1 MDSRP
6 SEIPITGVRYFGKS
20 SRIGGK
26 PVVIADLRGVL
37 TRGIARVF
45 LRVVYGLLGPHSKL
59 PPKTEKFQYFCHYF
73 FGAAFS
79 LTKNEIHSY
88 LQVP

>member
-26 PVVIADLRGVL
+26 PVVIADLRAVL

-59 PPKTEKFQYFCHYF
+59 PPKTEINPVFLPLFLWSSF
-73 FGAAFS
+73 FS
-79 LTKNEIHSY
+79 NEK
-88 LQVP
+88 

>member
-6 SEIPITGVRYFGKS
+6 SEIPITGVRYFGQS

-26 PVVIADLRGVL
+26 PVVIADLRAVL

-59 PPKTEKFQYFCHYF
+59 PHGKIPVFLPLFLWSSFFINEK
-73 FGAAFS
+73 
-79 LTKNEIHSY
+79 
-88 LQVP
+88 

>member
-1 MDSRP
+1 MLYVLGAAEKEGQSDSRP

-26 PVVIADLRGVL
+26 PVVIADLSTVL

-45 LRVVYGLLGPHSKL
+45 LRVVYGLLGPHSNL
-59 PPKTEKFQYFCHYF
+59 PLKRKNSSIFATI
-73 FGAAFS
+73 S
-79 LTKNEIHSY
+79 LEQLFH
-88 LQVP
+88 